1 MMAKQK
7 TYIAIDLKSFYASVE
22 CKERNRDPLTT
33 NLVVA
38 DKSRT
43 EKTICLAVSPS
54 LKSYGI
60 PGRPRLFEVVQKV
73 KEANNN
79 RRWKAPNRTFTGS
92 SDDSTELNANP
103 ALEIDYIVAP
113 PRMAYYLEYST
124 KIYSVYLKYIAPEDI
139 FPYSIDEVFIDA
151 TNYLNTYQMTARE
164 LAMTMIQDV
173 LKTTG
178 ITATA
183 GIGTNMYLCKIAM
196 DIEAKHARPDEHGV
210 RIAFLDEKAYRKKL
224 WNHRPITD
232 FWRVGRGYAKKLE
245 EKGICTMGDIARCS
259 VGRPGDFYNEEL
271 LYKMFGVNAELLIDH
286 AWGYEPCT
294 MAQIKAYRPESN
306 SIGSGQVLHCPY
318 DYTGT
323 RLVVREMADQ
333 LALDLAG
340 KGLVTDQ
347 LVLTIGYDID
357 NLSNADIARNYHG
370 EVTTDRYGRRIPKPA
385 HGTGNL
391 PVCTSSSRILIDS
404 ATKLYERIT
413 NPGLL
418 IRRINITANHV
429 VSHSAEPG
437 ISAHSNTTEK
447 YEQLSLFDTPGFDGY
462 DERKKQEDKM
472 QDIIEKDDR
481 MQQAVLDI
489 KKRYGRNAI
498 LKGMNYEEGAT
509 AIQRNSQIGGH
520 RA

>member
-1 MMAKQK
+1 
-7 TYIAIDLKSFYASVE
+7 
-22 CKERNRDPLTT
+22 
-33 NLVVA
+33 
-38 DKSRT
+38 
-43 EKTICLAVSPS
+43 
-54 LKSYGI
+54 
-60 PGRPRLFEVVQKV
+60 
-73 KEANNN
+73 
-79 RRWKAPNRTFTGS
+79 
-92 SDDSTELNANP
+92 
-103 ALEIDYIVAP
+103 
-113 PRMAYYLEYST
+113 
-124 KIYSVYLKYIAPEDI
+124 
-139 FPYSIDEVFIDA
+139 
-151 TNYLNTYQMTARE
+151 MTARE
-164 LAMTMIQDV
+164 LASKMIQDV
-173 LKTTG
+173 YEQTG

-183 GIGTNMYLCKIAM
+183 GIGTNLYLCKIAM

-210 RIAFLDEKAYRKKL
+210 RIAFLDEEAYRKKL

-370 EVTTDRYGRRIPKPA
+370 EVTVDRYGRRIPKPA

-429 VSHSAEPG
+429 VPNAAEPG

>member
-1 MMAKQK
+1 
-7 TYIAIDLKSFYASVE
+7 
-22 CKERNRDPLTT
+22 
-33 NLVVA
+33 
-38 DKSRT
+38 
-43 EKTICLAVSPS
+43 
-54 LKSYGI
+54 
-60 PGRPRLFEVVQKV
+60 
-73 KEANNN
+73 
-79 RRWKAPNRTFTGS
+79 
-92 SDDSTELNANP
+92 
-103 ALEIDYIVAP
+103 
-113 PRMAYYLEYST
+113 
-124 KIYSVYLKYIAPEDI
+124 
-139 FPYSIDEVFIDA
+139 
-151 TNYLNTYQMTARE
+151 
-164 LAMTMIQDV
+164 
-173 LKTTG
+173 
-178 ITATA
+178 
-183 GIGTNMYLCKIAM
+183 
-196 DIEAKHARPDEHGV
+196 
-210 RIAFLDEKAYRKKL
+210 
-224 WNHRPITD
+224 
-232 FWRVGRGYAKKLE
+232 
-245 EKGICTMGDIARCS
+245 MGDIARCS

-370 EVTTDRYGRRIPKPA
+370 EVTVDRYGRRIPKPA

-391 PVCTSSSRILIDS
+391 SVCTSSSRILIDS

-429 VSHSAEPG
+429 VPHSAEPVTP
-437 ISAHSNTTEK
+437 AHNNTTEK